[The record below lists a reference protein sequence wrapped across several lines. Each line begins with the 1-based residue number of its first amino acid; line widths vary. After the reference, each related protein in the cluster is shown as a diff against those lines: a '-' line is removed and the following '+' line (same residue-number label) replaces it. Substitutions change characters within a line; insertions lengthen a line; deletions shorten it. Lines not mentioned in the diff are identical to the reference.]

1 MIAILAL
8 NALLLTVSISLQDGS
23 TSSDPRSATHGTGR
37 FDQLAQAA
45 KQARDENRDDSAID
59 FYQQA
64 LKLKPEWDE
73 GLWYLGT
80 LLYEKE
86 NYVGA
91 GAALRRFLDQN
102 PGNGKGWAL
111 LGLSEY
117 ETHEY
122 AQTLDH
128 LQRSKVLGFGD
139 DKEMN
144 STVSYITAILLTRSG
159 KFGESLTLLD
169 ARVASG
175 EDSSQMIEPI
185 GLAALHMPLLPAE
198 ISADRRDIVHMTG
211 AGVLAVQTQRYA
223 DANKLFA
230 GLESVYANQP
240 EVHFLIGSYLLGAG
254 ARPEEGIKEM
264 KREIEISPSHVP
276 ARIRLAEEYIERQE
290 LDKGISF
297 AQEALKLAP
306 NDAMAHMV
314 LGEGLV
320 AKGDSAG
327 GIKELETARDSSPE
341 EIRIRWDLARAYT
354 SAGRTQDARRE
365 KSEIERLGR
374 QDAVH

>member
-122 AQTLDH
+122 AQALDH
-128 LQRSKVLGFGD
+128 LMTHLQRRML
-139 DKEMN
+139 
-144 STVSYITAILLTRSG
+144 TA
-159 KFGESLTLLD
+159 
-169 ARVASG
+169 
-175 EDSSQMIEPI
+175 
-185 GLAALHMPLLPAE
+185 AA
-198 ISADRRDIVHMTG
+198 
-211 AGVLAVQTQRYA
+211 
-223 DANKLFA
+223 
-230 GLESVYANQP
+230 QP
-240 EVHFLIGSYLLGAG
+240 
-254 ARPEEGIKEM
+254 
-264 KREIEISPSHVP
+264 
-276 ARIRLAEEYIERQE
+276 
-290 LDKGISF
+290 
-297 AQEALKLAP
+297 
-306 NDAMAHMV
+306 
-314 LGEGLV
+314 
-320 AKGDSAG
+320 
-327 GIKELETARDSSPE
+327 
-341 EIRIRWDLARAYT
+341 
-354 SAGRTQDARRE
+354 
-365 KSEIERLGR
+365 
-374 QDAVH
+374 